1 MTKLFKHDS
10 DNTSSE
16 TAMRGVVQNCVLAAV
31 TLALLFA
38 MSFAVDGEFHPSH
51 LVLLAVPVFF
61 SLALKLTSA
70 ARRKASEAAEVSES
84 SVAHKASVVPK
95 APEVLEVSEVSE
107 ASVSSEV
114 HTSSERITRTPTLF
128 DIYSANSDSRSTSPD
143 IFGNDSIYS
152 STQKHHSAGTPKT
165 TPTRDARLDLLRL
178 FAIAGVICIHAV
190 DAMFPSITTGAPLDP
205 AMLARIPDE
214 GALDLY
220 AAIRTCCYGFNIVYI
235 MISGALL
242 MRWKDEPLKDFYL
255 KRVSKV
261 LLPLLIYYFFYQW
274 QNGLLFPLS
283 ASRVAGIFRGFFTA
297 DIELCPFYWLIYI
310 IISLYLI
317 YPFMRH
323 MMKDLPYPALTV
335 LAAGIAIFSGL
346 VAYTPFVFAPV
357 IGFWLGYAILGYWV
371 TRPESRRFDW
381 FLLVFGALQAVV
393 IYLLIRRSTLDGTG
407 YSGYMGLVTPYTP
420 IMVFLCLGYFAFIY
434 RLPARLFSDVHIA
447 RHKAAVDIRDRSD
460 EAATEFST
468 GASSNPSRNDAL
480 KGNHS
485 IRSRFLRF
493 FSKYSFSAI
502 LVHWW
507 VLYFIL
513 GRFYPQ
519 TAAATA
525 SSASANAAGIFR
537 SLFSSGGI
545 FRIIYD
551 ALLNS
556 TGTHLALIWLVAAD
570 LILSVL
576 IGALFEEYVLKAPL
590 WLWDK
595 ACSIINQPTT
605 DIHSQ

>member
-1 MTKLFKHDS
+1 M
-10 DNTSSE
+10 
-16 TAMRGVVQNCVLAAV
+16 AA
-31 TLALLFA
+31 
-38 MSFAVDGEFHPSH
+38 
-51 LVLLAVPVFF
+51 
-61 SLALKLTSA
+61 K
-70 ARRKASEAAEVSES
+70 VS
-84 SVAHKASVVPK
+84 
-95 APEVLEVSEVSE
+95 
-107 ASVSSEV
+107 
-114 HTSSERITRTPTLF
+114 
-128 DIYSANSDSRSTSPD
+128 
-143 IFGNDSIYS
+143 
-152 STQKHHSAGTPKT
+152 
-165 TPTRDARLDLLRL
+165 TRDSRLDLLRL

-205 AMLARIPDE
+205 AMLARIPDA

-283 ASRVAGIFRGFFTA
+283 ASRIAGIFRGFFTA

-381 FLLVFGALQAVV
+381 FLLIFGALQAVV

-407 YSGYMGLVTPYTP
+407 YGGYMGLVTPYTP

-434 RLPARLFSDVHIA
+434 RLPARLFSDVRDA
-447 RHKAAVDIRDRSD
+447 RPKAAAD
-460 EAATEFST
+460 
-468 GASSNPSRNDAL
+468 
-480 KGNHS
+480 

-519 TAAATA
+519 TAAAA
-525 SSASANAAGIFR
+525 SASASANAAGIFR
-537 SLFSSGGI
+537 SLFSTGGIFHSFFLSGGI
-545 FRIIYD
+545 FRMIYD
-551 ALLNS
+551 TLLNV

-570 LILSVL
+570 LVLSVL
-576 IGALFEEYVLKAPL
+576 IGALLEEYVLKAPL

-595 ACSIINQPTT
+595 LCSAASRRP
-605 DIHSQ
+605 